1 MNTITKILIKGV
13 AVGLV
18 ASFIKSLAEPPLQ
31 KMGEKEFL
39 PTNDELKLR
48 GADVTH
54 HPENMPPAVLA
65 KELYCKATGK
75 ELSYNSTMKSMKIIH
90 YTLGALIGVNYVFL
104 TDKRKK
110 FTAGE
115 GIAAG
120 ATVWALTHGS
130 TVPALHLQGKV
141 SEMPKSWW
149 VWEFGSH
156 LIFGIAMEQTRK
168 VLNYY
173 FREN

>member
-13 AVGLV
+13 AVGLI
-18 ASFIKSLAEPPLQ
+18 ASYVKSLAEPPLQ
-31 KMGEKEFL
+31 KIGEKKF
-39 PTNDELKLR
+39 PPKKDELKLR

-54 HPENMPPAVLA
+54 QAENMPPAVLA
-65 KELYCKATGK
+65 KKVYSEITGK

-90 YTLGALIGVNYVFL
+90 YTLGALIGVSYIFL

-120 ATVWALTHGS
+120 TAVWALTHGS
-130 TVPALHLQGKV
+130 TVPALNLQGKV

-156 LIFGIAMEQTRK
+156 LVFGVTMEQTRK
-168 VLNYY
+168 VIDKLLISI
-173 FREN
+173 